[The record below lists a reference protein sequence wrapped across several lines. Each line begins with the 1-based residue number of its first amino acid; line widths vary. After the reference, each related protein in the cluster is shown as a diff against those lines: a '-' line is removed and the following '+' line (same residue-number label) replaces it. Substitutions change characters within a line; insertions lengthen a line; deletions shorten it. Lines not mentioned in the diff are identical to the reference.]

1 MLDLFLFPD
10 TWITGLYEA
19 HTWIILGAMV
29 GGVAIAAVIERWW
42 E

>member
-10 TWITGLYEA
+10 
-19 HTWIILGAMV
+19 TWIILGAMV